1 MFCIGWT
8 LLWPSEPK
16 KTEPF
21 FCRVGVYILLCS
33 WIVQFENVSQTLQ
46 IFTQMSH
53 QVLWLTM
60 STLEDHMLISI
71 WKIIMWISS
80 ELSNCP
86 VLCSHTWCYELPR
99 DMTFVIKCKDGTG
112 CVIFLFLL
120 VLFSLILS
128 KRMGARGGVLR
139 GWTSSDHDKAFDHKK
154 EIEMKLHLVSS
165 KHNWI

>member
-33 WIVQFENVSQTLQ
+33 WIVQFENVRQTLQ

-53 QVLWLTM
+53 QALWLTM

-86 VLCSHTWCYELPR
+86 VLCSHTRVLWVAKRHDICYQMQR
-99 DMTFVIKCKDGTG
+99 RNRVRNFFVPPC
-112 CVIFLFLL
+112 L
-120 VLFSLILS
+120 VFFDSLDENGR
-128 KRMGARGGVLR
+128 KRRSFKRLDLIR
-139 GWTSSDHDKAFDHKK
+139 SW
-154 EIEMKLHLVSS
+154 
-165 KHNWI
+165 